1 MASVYFISKKIYLYF
16 SIGNGQPRD
25 PALCQLYR
33 HTFDPHD
40 DMTLADKGAEHEIA
54 SKYIGG
60 RKCRGDNAGHG
71 NVGQDIDRHD
81 DDNDLV

>member
-1 MASVYFISKKIYLYF
+1 
-16 SIGNGQPRD
+16 
-25 PALCQLYR
+25 
-33 HTFDPHD
+33 
-40 DMTLADKGAEHEIA
+40 MTLADKGAEHEIA